1 MFNYIDTS
9 CKFWNWCLSRPSAH
23 EKWTNFRLCG
33 ARTDRR
39 RGAMI
44 HHSFTTWYTWYQYAT
59 KWWYNTVL
67 WALTT
72 VPTYPRLHPSPGSSK
87 QLCYYSYLKSSST
100 SPIRRDAKQSGRKKK
115 GSKKN
120 AFPHELVFEKWI
132 DNMKIRDRI
141 QSKCRKVEINRR
153 ELDEILLTVANIRKR
168 STSSWSINRN
178 ASYSSRSPKPIQKGY

>member
-72 VPTYPRLHPSPGSSK
+72 VPTYPRLHPPLVQVNSSVAAAISK
-87 QLCYYSYLKSSST
+87 AAPRRQSVETPSNLDARKRDRRKMHSHTSLCSKNE
-100 SPIRRDAKQSGRKKK
+100 SGIWKYEIGFSR
-115 GSKKN
+115 N
-120 AFPHELVFEKWI
+120 AEKWKLI
-132 DNMKIRDRI
+132 EGSLMRFCWQLQIFENVPPLRGR
-141 QSKCRKVEINRR
+141 
-153 ELDEILLTVANIRKR
+153 
-168 STSSWSINRN
+168 
-178 ASYSSRSPKPIQKGY
+178 